1 MKIGIIFNKFKIKKK
16 EVIKMTKA
24 ELKLLKLEN
33 RYRHM
38 ETRGG
43 SEASS
48 GVMRKVARQIRTLKT
63 DIEH

>member
-1 MKIGIIFNKFKIKKK
+1 
-16 EVIKMTKA
+16 MTKA
-24 ELKLLKLEN
+24 EFKLLKLEN

-38 ETRGG
+38 ETRGN

-48 GVMRKVARQIRTLKT
+48 GVMRKVVRQIRALKS

>member
-1 MKIGIIFNKFKIKKK
+1 
-16 EVIKMTKA
+16 MTKT
-24 ELKLLKLEN
+24 EFKLLKLEN

>member
-1 MKIGIIFNKFKIKKK
+1 MKIGIIFNKLKIKKK

-48 GVMRKVARQIRTLKT
+48 GAMRKVARQIRALKT